1 MLSLL
6 IAPDM
11 EVVTVILDIISHLL
25 QVDNLQEKKRLCF
38 QTEEVGGF
46 EKIESLQHH
55 HNTYIS
61 NSALDVIEK
70 YLCEDEDDD
79 SLPRPGLRV

>member
-38 QTEEVGGF
+38 QIGEVGGF
-46 EKIESLQHH
+46 ETMKSLSTSTTLTSAMVPWTSLQ
-55 HNTYIS
+55 NIYMRTKTMTVY
-61 NSALDVIEK
+61 
-70 YLCEDEDDD
+70 
-79 SLPRPGLRV
+79 PGLG

>member
-11 EVVTVILDIISHLL
+11 EVVIVGLDIISYLL
-25 QVDNLQEKKRLCF
+25 QIDHLQEKKRLCF

-46 EKIESLQHH
+46 
-55 HNTYIS
+55 
-61 NSALDVIEK
+61 
-70 YLCEDEDDD
+70 
-79 SLPRPGLRV
+79 

>member
-46 EKIESLQHH
+46 
-55 HNTYIS
+55 
-61 NSALDVIEK
+61 
-70 YLCEDEDDD
+70 
-79 SLPRPGLRV
+79 